1 MRASIFR
8 AFACVWA
15 LALVLPI
22 RDAAAD
28 EDNIPDTIVV
38 EKSSRTIDVPYE
50 FGNIY
55 TPVLEIVKPVPI
67 RQSKQLIVAGKK
79 IGSTNITIFDD
90 KGVLR
95 DVVNISVIP
104 ANLARVYDN
113 IQTVLGDIEGLS
125 YKVIGNQIY
134 VQGEVSLEDELQKV
148 AAVAKREKL
157 VESMV
162 RLSPVSQRLLAN
174 LIEKEIGTPGVVV
187 RLLGDSILI
196 DGVVHSSAASKRAE
210 AIANAYY
217 PSVINVLEVRESE
230 RVPGRTETVT
240 VIVHFLELTKSLLN
254 SWGVEWT
261 PLATSGG
268 IDFGYYQDLNADG
281 WGDVTGYASATM
293 QALLP
298 KLQRAKTSGYARVLD
313 NPSVAVK
320 SGDQATIF
328 SGVEYPV
335 AVVQPNGGVTVD
347 WKNVGITMNVTPF
360 AQGTD
365 VDLMVEVETSAL
377 GEVAPNGMQSIDTSK
392 ISTSEYCRSGESIVI
407 GGLQRVSDRIEYNR
421 LPDSTELSGTPLI
434 TLYKSKDY
442 KKSKSQFLVFITPQV
457 HETTKTANQELQDKF
472 NLLEVRQ

>member
-1 MRASIFR
+1 MWSAHLRFVAGLA
-8 AFACVWA
+8 AFG
-15 LALVLPI
+15 LLLPL
-22 RDAAAD
+22 REAFAD

-38 EKSSRTIDVPYE
+38 EKSSTTIAVPYE
-50 FGNIY
+50 FGNVY
-55 TPVLEIVKPVPI
+55 TPSLEIVKPVPI
-67 RQSKQLIVAGKK
+67 RQSQQLIVAGKK
-79 IGSTNITIFDD
+79 VGSTNITIFDQ

-95 DVVNISVIP
+95 DVINVSVIP
-104 ANLARVYDN
+104 AALARVYDN

-174 LIEKEIGTPGVVV
+174 LIEKEIGTPGVTV
-187 RLLGDSILI
+187 RLLGDAILL
-196 DGVVHSSAASKRAE
+196 DGVVHSAMSSKRAQ
-210 AIANAYY
+210 AIADAYY
-217 PSVINVLEVRESE
+217 PSVINVLEVRESD

-261 PLATSGG
+261 PLSTSGG
-268 IDFGYYQDLNADG
+268 VDFGYYQDAGSDG

-293 QALLP
+293 SALLP

-320 SGDQATIF
+320 SGDQASIF

-347 WKNVGITMNVTPF
+347 WKNVGISMSVTPF
-360 AQGTD
+360 AQGGD
-365 VDLMVEVETSAL
+365 VDLVVDVETSSL
-377 GEVAPNGMQSIDTSK
+377 GEVAPNGLQSIDTSS

-407 GGLQRVSDRIEYNR
+407 GGLQRVSDRITYNR
-421 LPDSTELSGTPLI
+421 IPDAASVEGSPLI

-442 KKSKSQFLVFITPQV
+442 KKTKSQFLVFITPQV